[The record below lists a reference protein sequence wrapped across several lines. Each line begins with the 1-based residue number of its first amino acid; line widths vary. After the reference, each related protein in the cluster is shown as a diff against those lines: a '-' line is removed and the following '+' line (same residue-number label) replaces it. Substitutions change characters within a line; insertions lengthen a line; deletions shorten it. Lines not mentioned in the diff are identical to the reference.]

1 MKKLNE
7 KRKYLLRSV
16 LAVLF
21 AGLMLLPDLLTP
33 AADAWVTQEDIDK
46 LEAESDRLAKEKKEL
61 EASLAQL
68 SSDKSAAMRRK
79 TLLDQRIGVL
89 TSEIANAETLIAS
102 YEELIAQR
110 EAELA
115 DAEVQEENQYALFC
129 RRVRDME
136 ERGTI
141 SYWSVLF
148 RATSFSDMLSQLD
161 WINEI
166 MSSDQ
171 KVIDDLK
178 ALQETISAKKA
189 ELETNK
195 ASAEQAKADLEN
207 KKADLTAQYAEAEA
221 LIKEIRDN
229 EAEYKDVLKELSEEE
244 DKILD
249 EIIKLSR
256 ELDAQ
261 NAAQAGGYIW
271 PVNSRYITST
281 VGGRN
286 SPGGIGSTDHK
297 GTDIGRVGYNSQVFA
312 SKAGTVIVSQ
322 YSRSYG
328 NYVVISHGSGNTT
341 LYAHL
346 SSRKVKVGAKVSQ
359 GQVIGITGST
369 GNSTGPHLHFEIVEN
384 GVRINPLKHG
394 ALPQMGYLTGYS
406 LSGTAV
412 SK

>member
-1 MKKLNE
+1 MRKLSE

-161 WINEI
+161 WNII
-166 MSSDQ
+166 
-171 KVIDDLK
+171 
-178 ALQETISAKKA
+178 
-189 ELETNK
+189 TN
-195 ASAEQAKADLEN
+195 
-207 KKADLTAQYAEAEA
+207 
-221 LIKEIRDN
+221 
-229 EAEYKDVLKELSEEE
+229 
-244 DKILD
+244 
-249 EIIKLSR
+249 
-256 ELDAQ
+256 
-261 NAAQAGGYIW
+261 
-271 PVNSRYITST
+271 
-281 VGGRN
+281 
-286 SPGGIGSTDHK
+286 
-297 GTDIGRVGYNSQVFA
+297 
-312 SKAGTVIVSQ
+312 
-322 YSRSYG
+322 
-328 NYVVISHGSGNTT
+328 
-341 LYAHL
+341 
-346 SSRKVKVGAKVSQ
+346 
-359 GQVIGITGST
+359 
-369 GNSTGPHLHFEIVEN
+369 
-384 GVRINPLKHG
+384 
-394 ALPQMGYLTGYS
+394 M
-406 LSGTAV
+406 
-412 SK
+412 